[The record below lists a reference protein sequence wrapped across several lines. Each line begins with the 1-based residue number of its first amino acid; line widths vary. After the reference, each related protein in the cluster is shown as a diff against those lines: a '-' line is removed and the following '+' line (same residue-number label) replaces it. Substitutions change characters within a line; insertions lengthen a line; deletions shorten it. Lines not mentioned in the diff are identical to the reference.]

1 MPPPPLSIA
10 AFALTGLAVIGN
22 DALQTLGPFLAANRG
37 RTPRLLQWLWLA
49 TLLTLVLVLGWWR
62 GGGDPAWGRLAT
74 FPEARTSWTG
84 LLPALSVL
92 LLTRCGAPV
101 STSVLVL
108 TAFAPASLGPLL
120 RHSLVGY
127 GAGLAAGLLA
137 WGTLLLL
144 NSQAGS
150 GSGEAEQPGPGASGA
165 EGSGP
170 RPPWLDTPGAE
181 RLWLSAQWLT
191 TGWLWC
197 QWLVQ
202 DLATIYVVLPRRLSA
217 GAMAGSLVLLLV
229 GLALILGEN
238 GGAIQQRLTRKSRSD
253 DPRSTAILT
262 AVYGLVLFGLG
273 RLSSYPLST
282 TWVFLGLLGGR
293 ELALLRLKERNAGL
307 VLADLAGDL
316 LRAALGMGLSVAVT
330 LAVRHGLA

>member
-10 AFALTGLAVIGN
+10 AFTLTGLAVIGN

-49 TLLTLVLVLGWWR
+49 TLLTLVLVQGWWR
-62 GGGDPAWGRLAT
+62 GAGDPAWGRLAS
-74 FPEARTSWTG
+74 FPEAPTTWTG

-150 GSGEAEQPGPGASGA
+150 GSRGAAQAEPGTGS

-170 RPPWLDTPGAE
+170 LPVPQDTPGADG
-181 RLWLSAQWLT
+181 LWLSAQWLT

-217 GAMAGSLVLLLV
+217 GAMAGSLVVLLV

-262 AVYGLVLFGLG
+262 AIYGLVLFGLG

-293 ELALLRLKERNAGL
+293 ELALLRLEERSARV

-316 LRAALGMGLSVAVT
+316 LRAALGLGLSVAVT
-330 LAVRHGLA
+330 LAVGHGLA